1 MFREDLLAG
10 RVAVVTGAGT
20 GIGVG
25 IVEALAEAGA
35 SVVAAYHG
43 NAAGAEALAARIG
56 APDRLLVHRC
66 DVRDH
71 AAVQALF
78 DATLAKFGRV
88 DILVNNAGITE
99 PRPLLEMAPEE
110 W

>member
-56 APDRLLVHRC
+56 APDRLLATRC
-66 DVRDH
+66 DCMTMQRRPILRASSS
-71 AAVQALF
+71 AA
-78 DATLAKFGRV
+78 DRW
-88 DILVNNAGITE
+88 
-99 PRPLLEMAPEE
+99 RRSC
-110 W
+110 